1 MEQVTAHPV
10 ADAIEQKSTELLTSV
25 EETGTALQQYHTA
38 LATEERLDEAG
49 VEALHAGVREEVE
62 SLRRTATNLRKA
74 YSDTLSITD
83 ELDGR
88 LHDAESSRKRRIL
101 PPPPTN
107 AEIDLEEQET
117 RNFARGT
124 NYYKLFLIFF
134 VGSFAGVM
142 VELLWCL
149 VTRGYL
155 ESRSGLVYGPFNILY
170 GAGAVLL
177 TVTLYRVRNRGRW
190 LSFLGS
196 MLVGSALEYFCSWGQ
211 ELVLG
216 SRSWDY
222 SNMPFNLN
230 GRICL
235 LYSIFWGILGVLWIK
250 KIYPRMAQWI
260 LRIPNR
266 IGKIIT
272 WVLTGFMVFNM
283 VVSGCAMARWA
294 QRVHGVEA
302 TTRFAQFMDERF
314 PDERMERIYAN
325 MEFQ

>member
-1 MEQVTAHPV
+1 MERVTAHPV

-124 NYYKLFLIFF
+124 NY
-134 VGSFAGVM
+134 
-142 VELLWCL
+142 
-149 VTRGYL
+149 
-155 ESRSGLVYGPFNILY
+155 
-170 GAGAVLL
+170 
-177 TVTLYRVRNRGRW
+177 
-190 LSFLGS
+190 
-196 MLVGSALEYFCSWGQ
+196 
-211 ELVLG
+211 
-216 SRSWDY
+216 
-222 SNMPFNLN
+222 
-230 GRICL
+230 
-235 LYSIFWGILGVLWIK
+235 
-250 KIYPRMAQWI
+250 
-260 LRIPNR
+260 
-266 IGKIIT
+266 
-272 WVLTGFMVFNM
+272 
-283 VVSGCAMARWA
+283 
-294 QRVHGVEA
+294 
-302 TTRFAQFMDERF
+302 
-314 PDERMERIYAN
+314 
-325 MEFQ
+325 